1 MENMVGTQLTPH
13 SDGQEIKLLL
23 LLDSPHFLLL
33 LLTEGRV
40 KSDWRR
46 QWRISQRI
54 LETQDV

>member
-1 MENMVGTQLTPH
+1 MVGTQLTPH